1 MEPGYF
7 AFEGE
12 INGAGI
18 FFELLER
25 DDESFNFIVEAWGID
40 LSETANPI
48 RFNLIIGDNEYAA
61 LIGLDGEFA
70 FVVSDSD
77 EILDK
82 EDNMDDNDNRDG
94 NESEISD
101 IRVKDTDGDG
111 VVDSDDPD
119 SDENVLLQG
128 NGSQVGS
135 NIEHP
140 NGNVIDQVLL
150 TGPSV
155 ELIADPDQ
163 ISRVSFIE

>member
-1 MEPGYF
+1 
-7 AFEGE
+7 
-12 INGAGI
+12 
-18 FFELLER
+18 
-25 DDESFNFIVEAWGID
+25 
-40 LSETANPI
+40 
-48 RFNLIIGDNEYAA
+48 
-61 LIGLDGEFA
+61 
-70 FVVSDSD
+70 
-77 EILDK
+77 
-82 EDNMDDNDNRDG
+82 MDDNDNRDG